1 MVPLALLIWL
11 SVEMTGYGAL
21 SHHFLDTSW
30 GASAIVAFGGV
41 IGVRACIIT
50 VTWAYARTYQ
60 SPARRLSTAETMRMM
75 VGEYLAFLVT
85 FVFILPFERLWMG
98 RDRLRHC
105 PRPLILVHGYGC
117 SRGVW
122 WFLRRQLEAA
132 GHVVATVSLTPP
144 YTSIGNLVPQ
154 LARRIEEVCAATGA
168 DQVVLVAHSMGG
180 LVCRSYLAS
189 HGSGCVE
196 RLVTIASPHSGSELA
211 HIGIGQ
217 NAREMEP
224 GSPWLKHLASSSI
237 PVRAISIRT
246 PHDNYVMPQD
256 NQRLPGAQDVELDG
270 IGHLALLFS
279 GRTAREVIAACREAT
294 IKVRPEP
301 RHRDPGRSGR
311 RLRD

>member
-11 SVEMTGYGAL
+11 SVELTGYAAL
-21 SHHFLDTSW
+21 AHHFLDTSW

-41 IGVRACIIT
+41 IGVRAGIVT
-50 VTWAYARTYQ
+50 VTWAYARAYQ
-60 SPARRLSTAETMRMM
+60 APVRRLSAGETMRM
-75 VGEYLAFLVT
+75 VAGEYLAFLLT
-85 FVFILPFERLWMG
+85 FVIILPFERLWMG

-105 PRPLILVHGYGC
+105 PRPLVLVHGYGC

-122 WFLRRQLEAA
+122 WFLRQQLEAA

-144 YTSIGNLVPQ
+144 YTSIDNLVPQ

-168 DQVVLVAHSMGG
+168 DRIALVAHSMGG

-189 HGSGCVE
+189 HGSKRVE
-196 RLVTIASPHSGSELA
+196 RLITLASPHSGSELA
-211 HIGIGQ
+211 RIGIGQ

-224 GSPWLKHLASSSI
+224 GSRWLKDLASAAI
-237 PVRAISIRT
+237 PVHAVSIRT

-270 IGHLALLFS
+270 LGHLALLFS
-279 GRTAREVIAACREAT
+279 GRAATEVIAACREAT
-294 IKVRPEP
+294 IKVRQEP
-301 RHRDPGRSGR
+301 RHRDPGSSGR